1 MKLWLLPL
9 LALSLIACSQDSG
22 DKLFDNYQQRLAR
35 VLDADIAQQ
44 PVPAYAALAEPRDL
58 KQSLPDLRLD
68 LTDTLATRHCSL
80 DTLIGE
86 RNSSLGRV
94 YSASKQLSYELR
106 FLNRLQHCLAQSWDD
121 SALLN
126 QLQQVYQHKQHSV
139 QLAFHNMLVTDDT
152 LRKQLLGVRDSLP
165 LNNVAGHSET
175 WQALTE
181 LNGLQQFISEQNWQA
196 ASQVNI
202 EQQLQLLYQHNF
214 IGRLQHSLRLSGHQ
228 LGQLNLMLASVK
240 AEQLCQPRPDKQQ
253 LQILSNIFSKYFIA
267 QVQQYTVNLQQYHQQ
282 LWPLLQQLY
291 RDTPLNEA
299 LKARFDGNYQSM
311 RRELAQHVRWW
322 QDVNS
327 QCPFQLAPTG

>member
-35 VLDADIAQQ
+35 VLNTDIAQQ

-68 LTDTLATRHCSL
+68 LTDTLATRHCGL

-106 FLNRLQHCLAQSWDD
+106 FLNQLQHCLAQSWDD
-121 SALLN
+121 TALLA
-126 QLQQVYQHKQHSV
+126 QLQQVYQHKQQSV
-139 QLAFHNMLVTDDT
+139 QLAFYNMLVTDDT

-165 LNNVAGHSET
+165 LNDVAGHSET

-214 IGRLQHSLRLSGHQ
+214 IGRLQHSLRLSNHQ
-228 LGQLNLMLASVK
+228 LAQLNLMLASITP
-240 AEQLCQPRPDKQQ
+240 EQLCQPRPDKQQ
-253 LQILSNIFSKYFIA
+253 LQILANIFSKYFIS
-267 QVQQYTVNLQQYHQQ
+267 QVQQYTVNLEKYQQQ
-282 LWPLLQQLY
+282 LWPLLQTLY
-291 RDTPLNEA
+291 QDTPLQPA
-299 LKARFDGNYQSM
+299 LQQRFAGNYQLM
-311 RRELAQHVRWW
+311 RTELSSHVQWW
-322 QDVNS
+322 QKLNH
-327 QCPFQLAPTG
+327 QCPLQLTPGS